1 MHSSVTRGENAGH
14 ELRHAAIVRSMRKIG
29 EAKPNLDNSF
39 SVDTNVPLRA
49 EWKRDNLKAV
59 VFVQEKKSLKI
70 LGAAEILLR

>member
-1 MHSSVTRGENAGH
+1 
-14 ELRHAAIVRSMRKIG
+14 MRKIG

-70 LGAAEILLR
+70 LGAAEIVLR